1 MIASMGFANIVAVS
15 GALPKQVI
23 NNHQLEN
30 LLQTTDAWITDN
42 IGVKQRH
49 IATNSENSL
58 NLAIFVAKKAINK
71 YIDNYKDNNINID
84 LILVATATAEYQFP
98 GIASLVQDSLVQDSL
113 GLSQSYALDL
123 AAPASGFIA
132 ALNIASNFIQMQQAK
147 CALIIGVDT
156 FSKVLNW
163 EDLATCGLFGDGA
176 GAMLLVSSELESA
189 HGFSFKIL
197 DIILKSDGSLHSLLS
212 LVNSNVSA
220 KTAQIL
226 LHENH
231 FLEIA
236 GLYLTEII
244 LELLEKHRININDI
258 DWFVPQQLNIQILHK
273 IANNL
278 NVSIKK
284 WILTID
290 QHANTGAASI
300 PLSFNHG
307 INLGLFKHQQK
318 IIFLEIGAGI
328 SWSAM
333 LVECVKIN

>member
-23 NNHQLEN
+23 NNYQLEN
-30 LLQTTDAWITDN
+30 LLQTNDAWITDN

-49 IATNSENSL
+49 ISTNSENSL
-58 NLAIFVAKKAINK
+58 NLAILAAQKAIN
-71 YIDNYKDNNINID
+71 NYKDNNINID

-98 GIASLVQDSLVQDSL
+98 GIASLVQDSL

-123 AAPASGFIA
+123 VAPASGFIA
-132 ALNIASNFIQMQQAK
+132 ALNIASNFIQMHQAK
-147 CALIIGVDT
+147 SALIIGVDT

-176 GAMLLVSSELESA
+176 GAMLLLSSELGSA
-189 HGFSFKIL
+189 NAFSFKIL
-197 DIILKSDGSLHSLLS
+197 DVILKSDGSLHSLFS

-220 KTAQIL
+220 KTAQIV

-244 LELLEKHRININDI
+244 LELLEKHRININDV

-290 QHANTGAASI
+290 QHANTSAASI
-300 PLSFNHG
+300 PLSFNHAV
-307 INLGLFKHQQK
+307 NLGLFKDKQK